1 VTDHEGEKAMD
12 VRLFKGCGERGCI
25 YAIQSNEQW
34 SHAVA
39 GIDGSIA
46 SIEAERKLAQR
57 ALQKR
62 E

>member
-12 VRLFKGCGERGCI
+12 VRLSKAPGGKGAHLR
-25 YAIQSNEQW
+25 NPTDKQW

-46 SIEAERKLAQR
+46 SVEAERKLAQR
-57 ALQKR
+57 ALQK
-62 E
+62 